1 MKFIKAL
8 GKLIAFIF
16 SIIIGFISILMIIY
30 LSINKFVN
38 TDNLKQIINTKNV
51 LNIEYEETTFKENII
66 QIFEEFDIS
75 YLDAKEVVEGKEFEE
90 LLDNYLEQVIDY
102 YLNNEK
108 LPEFDNE
115 KLSTLLELAMSK
127 NNKLSEIQKQ
137 LIKASLINEKDK
149 LEESIPNR
157 DEIMEDKT
165 IKEIR
170 YLYNSISVF
179 YFVGGIIIL
188 MFLIFIFTYSLYKPF
203 KYLGISL
210 IFSSLIFIIFYLF
223 KNTIINYS
231 GQSLSFIIN
240 NIFNQMLTSSLII
253 LIAGFLSI
261 TIYLIINH
269 FVKVKEVE

>member
-51 LNIEYEETTFKENII
+51 LNIEYEGTTFEENII

-90 LLDNYLEQVIDY
+90 LLDNYLDQVIDY

-137 LIKASLINEKDK
+137 LIKTSLINEKDK

-231 GQSLSFIIN
+231 EQSLSFIIN
-240 NIFNQMLTSSLII
+240 NIFNQMLTSSLMI
-253 LIAGFLSI
+253 LIVGLLSI

>member
-90 LLDNYLEQVIDY
+90 LLDNYLDQVIDY

-137 LIKASLINEKDK
+137 LIKTSLINEKDK

-157 DEIMEDKT
+157 DEIVEDKT

-231 GQSLSFIIN
+231 EQSLSFIIN
-240 NIFNQMLTSSLII
+240 NIFNQMLTSSLMI
-253 LIAGFLSI
+253 LIVGLLSI